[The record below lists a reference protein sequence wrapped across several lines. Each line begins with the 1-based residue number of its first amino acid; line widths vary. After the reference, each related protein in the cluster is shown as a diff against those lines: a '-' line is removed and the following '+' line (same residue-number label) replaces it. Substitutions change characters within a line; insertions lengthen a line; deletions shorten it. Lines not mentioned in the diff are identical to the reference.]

1 MTTHQPPTLTIHVD
15 DELLIRPYVEED
27 AAELFPQLMAN
38 RTAGLWW
45 IDSID
50 RMRTMDDLLAEFA
63 RVRALLDEGKRRGGA
78 VVMKGRIVGSC
89 RVAGLSPDSTAG
101 DLGYWLFPEA
111 RGQGII
117 TRCAR
122 TLLDHVFQR
131 PHVERITIGV
141 CPGNLASVA
150 VAQRLGFAFER
161 LNPNA
166 LFRAGR
172 RWDAAIYVMSRC
184 TWRSIRSNSR

>member
-1 MTTHQPPTLTIHVD
+1 MQSSQPLTTHVD
-15 DELLIRPYVEED
+15 DELLIRPYLEDD
-27 AAELFPQLMAN
+27 AAELFPRLMAN
-38 RTAGLWW
+38 RVEGLWW

-50 RMRTMDDLLAEFA
+50 RMQTMDDLLAEFA
-63 RVRALLDEGKRRGGA
+63 RVRALLDEGKRLGGA
-78 VVMKGRIVGSC
+78 VVLNGRIVGSC

-111 RGQGII
+111 RGKGII

-122 TLLDHVFQR
+122 VLLDHVFQR
-131 PHVERITIGV
+131 PHMERITIGV
-141 CPGNLASVA
+141 CPENLLSVA

-166 LFRAGR
+166 LFRTGR
-172 RWDAAIYVMSRC
+172 RWDAAIYGMSKC
-184 TWRSIRSNSR
+184 KWRSIRSNAR